1 MPSWPWSRLR
11 FAPTVSGTSFAYAA
25 IKEDVPP
32 ISQRLIWEVVGEIGV
47 EVGGAVCGGSDGGGG
62 RTLT

>member
-1 MPSWPWSRLR
+1 LR